1 MLLEHLL
8 FGCEEQLDRVFVRNE
23 QVSGVEGIRYRRD
36 LSVQLEELRVYE
48 GLLCW
53 ILGNCFNGLHLLCKQ

>member
-36 LSVQLEELRVYE
+36 LSVELEELR
-48 GLLCW
+48 
-53 ILGNCFNGLHLLCKQ
+53 I